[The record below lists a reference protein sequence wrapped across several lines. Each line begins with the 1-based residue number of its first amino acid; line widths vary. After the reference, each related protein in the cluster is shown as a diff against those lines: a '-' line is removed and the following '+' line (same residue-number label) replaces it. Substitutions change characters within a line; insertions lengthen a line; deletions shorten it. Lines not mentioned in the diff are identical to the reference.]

1 MKKSVIKN
9 CLIVLGFIII
19 ASGDVFIQELSN
31 LDEVWIYNFAR
42 CIHDGLLPY
51 KEFSMI
57 ITPLF
62 PMICS
67 VFLHIFGNEMV
78 VLRFLEV
85 VEIAVIL
92 FMIYKVLTRLKLNKY
107 LSLIILL
114 RNILYSF

>member
-1 MKKSVIKN
+1 MRKTIIKN
-9 CLIVLGFIII
+9 CLLILGFALI
-19 ASGDVFIQELSN
+19 ASGNVFIQSLSN

-57 ITPLF
+57 LTPLF

-67 VFLHIFGNEMV
+67 VFLHIIGNEMF

-85 VEIAVIL
+85 AEIATIL
-92 FMIYKVLTRLKLNKY
+92 FMIYKILTRLKINNY
-107 LSLIILL
+107 LALIITL
-114 RNILYSF
+114 RNILY

>member
-1 MKKSVIKN
+1 MKKSVIKD
-9 CLIVLGFIII
+9 CIIVLGFALV
-19 ASGDVFIQELSN
+19 ASGAIFIRPLSN
-31 LDEVWIYNFAR
+31 LDEIWIYNFAR

-51 KEFSMI
+51 KEFNMI

-67 VFLHIFGNEMV
+67 VFLHIFGNEMI

-85 VEIAVIL
+85 VEISIIL
-92 FMIYKVLTRLKLNKY
+92 FMIYKILTRLKINNY
-107 LSLIILL
+107 ISLIITL